1 VEFAIEN
8 AQALKKRALR
18 QTKVKEQL
26 TNKRTPKGASE
37 GQEAG
42 PASHKEQ
49 RKRKRDDS
57 EVHRSVHLVIAFCRL
72 GFSVACNLGAIFRVC
87 VDQSLFL
94 LLPEAAL
101 LGVCSLVVTV

>member
-1 VEFAIEN
+1 MEFAIEN

-26 TNKRTPKGASE
+26 TNKRPPKGASQ

-42 PASHKEQ
+42 PALHKEQ

-57 EVHRSVHLVIAFCRL
+57 EVLL
-72 GFSVACNLGAIFRVC
+72 
-87 VDQSLFL
+87 SLRF
-94 LLPEAAL
+94 AA
-101 LGVCSLVVTV
+101 